1 MTHHLAKTKDNISTP
16 EQARVL
22 VRGSTAIV
30 DRTRAT
36 YVLWSVSEARS
47 KELCAAINMDWAR
60 ERVFCGCVA
69 KENSGGDKSI
79 KTYVRNRYGLL
90 EVQDA
95 AIRQSK
101 AGSQAMLEQ
110 DMVQAVA
117 EAAEALQPFAK
128 TGANG
133 LYARRAEL
141 PKSLASCSKHTLE
154 SMVDILLDKEMIVLC
169 IPIGGT
175 TKNRLDVPDG
185 PIARAESRIQPGA
198 RD

>member
-1 MTHHLAKTKDNISTP
+1 M
-16 EQARVL
+16 
-22 VRGSTAIV
+22 

-36 YVLWSVSEARS
+36 YVLWSLSDARS
-47 KELCAAINMDWAR
+47 KELCAAVNLEWAR
-60 ERVFCGCVA
+60 EKVFCGCVA

-79 KTYVRNRYGLL
+79 KTYIRNPNGLL

-110 DMVQAVA
+110 DLTQAIA
-117 EAAEALQPFAK
+117 EAAEALQPFSR
-128 TGANG
+128 TGTNG

-141 PKSLASCSKHTLE
+141 PKSLAGCGRSTLE
-154 SMVDILLDKEMIVLC
+154 TMVDVLLDKEAVVLC

-185 PIARAESRIQPGA
+185 PIARATGRIQPGA
-198 RD
+198 RE